1 MELRTGQA
9 AFPPNRMR
17 AFRIVAVALL
27 SVNWLSVVIA
37 QPFRAALRDR
47 LRPDFIDQL
56 EHGKAKILSKCDTI
70 KRSVMREVVYP
81 AESLSR

>member
-1 MELRTGQA
+1 MERRTGQA

-37 QPFRAALRDR
+37 HPFRAALRDR

-56 EHGKAKILSKCDTI
+56 EHGKAKLILSKCDTI

-81 AESLSR
+81 AES